1 MTIGGAK
8 MKIKSVIKIF
18 IALILILTIL
28 SLSNQAMAI
37 SDANYYKPNQTI
49 EQGEFI
55 NRVGNVLGWIRT
67 IGMLVAVIALVVIGI
82 KYIFGSVEG
91 KAEYKKTIF
100 PYLIGC
106 FMLMTI
112 SIIIGFIGD
121 FVID

>member
-1 MTIGGAK
+1 MTSGGAK

>member
-1 MTIGGAK
+1 

-55 NRVGNVLGWIRT
+55 NRAGNVLGWIRI

-106 FMLMTI
+106 FMLMAI
-112 SIIIGFIGD
+112 SIIVGFIGD